1 MVIIN
6 SCYCIWCFMSRNPLS
21 LYEMPERFYR
31 YMVCG
36 VHASY

>member
-1 MVIIN
+1 MLLHMVLHVVQP
-6 SCYCIWCFMSRNPLS
+6 SLS